1 MRVPAPA
8 IFFARLATHRSGIH
22 HVYSSI
28 HLPSEIAL
36 VRSFDHDKRMIS
48 PFLKDLRPEA
58 LAAPSSGIVEVFD
71 YGRARPGLLP
81 LWVGEGDRPTPEFV
95 RQAAELSLEQGETFY
110 TYQAGI
116 PPLREA
122 IAAYLSRLYAAP
134 VSPERIFV
142 TNGGM
147 HALQIAV
154 RLVAGAGDEVIVPTP
169 AWPNFRGA
177 LAVAG
182 ATTRDV
188 PMRFGNGGWQLDL
201 ADLEAAI
208 VPKTRAL
215 CINSPANPTGWTA
228 TREELS
234 AMLDLARRHGLWIIA
249 DEIYGQ
255 FSFNADRAPSFRDV
269 MNADDRVMFVQTFSK
284 NWAMTGWR
292 MGWLEAP
299 PVLSPTIINLIQYS
313 SSGTPVFAQ
322 RAGIA
327 ALEQGDAF
335 IAGQRD
341 MARANRDLL
350 MNAFSTEPG
359 IRAAVPPGAFYLF
372 FGVEGASDTRQLAFD
387 LIDHANVGLAP
398 GTAFGTGGEGFL
410 RLCYLRKTADI
421 AEAAKRLVAA
431 IRARR

>member
-1 MRVPAPA
+1 VRVSAPA
-8 IFFARLATHRSGIH
+8 FFTKRNGDAIH

-28 HLPSEIAL
+28 DLRRDIAL
-36 VRSFDHDKRMIS
+36 AGSFDHEWSMTS

-71 YGRARPGLLP
+71 YGRTRAGLLP
-81 LWVGEGDRPTPEFV
+81 LWVGEGDRATPDFI
-95 RQAAELSLEQGETFY
+95 RQAAAHSLEQGETFY

-122 IAAYLSRLYAAP
+122 VAGYLSRLYAAA

-154 RLVAGAGDEVIVPTP
+154 RLIAGAGDEVIVPTP

-182 ATTRDV
+182 AVTRDV
-188 PMRFGNGGWQLDL
+188 AMRFGNDGWQLDL

-208 VPKTRAL
+208 TPRTRAL

-228 TREELS
+228 TRDEL
-234 AMLDLARRHGLWIIA
+234 AAILDLARKHGLWIIA

-255 FSFNADRAPSFRDV
+255 FSFDSGRAPSFRDV
-269 MNADDRVMFVQTFSK
+269 MSDDDRVMFVQTFSK

-292 MGWLEAP
+292 IGWLEAP
-299 PVLSPTIINLIQYS
+299 AALSQTIINLIQYS

-327 ALEQGDAF
+327 ALEGGDDF
-335 IAGQRD
+335 IAEQRD
-341 MARANRDLL
+341 TARTNRDVL
-350 MNAFSTEPG
+350 MSAFSTEPG
-359 IRAAVPPGAFYLF
+359 LRVAAPPGAFYLF
-372 FGVEGASDTRQLAFD
+372 FGVDGASDTRQLAFD

-398 GTAFGTGGEGFL
+398 GTAFGTGGDGFL
-410 RLCYLRKTADI
+410 RLCYLRKTTDI
-421 AEAAKRLVAA
+421 VEAAKRIVAA
-431 IRARR
+431 VRDRR

>member
-1 MRVPAPA
+1 
-8 IFFARLATHRSGIH
+8 
-22 HVYSSI
+22 
-28 HLPSEIAL
+28 
-36 VRSFDHDKRMIS
+36 MIS

-71 YGRARPGLLP
+71 YGRTRAGLLP
-81 LWVGEGDRPTPEFV
+81 LWVGEGDRATPDFI
-95 RQAAELSLEQGETFY
+95 RQAAALSLEQGETFY

-122 IAAYLSRLYAAP
+122 IAAYLSRFYETS

-154 RLVAGAGDEVIVPTP
+154 RLIAGAGDEVIVPTP

-177 LAVAG
+177 LSVAG

-188 PMRFGNGGWQLDL
+188 TMRFGNDGWQLDL
-201 ADLEAAI
+201 ADLEAA
-208 VPKTRAL
+208 VTPKTRAL

-228 TREELS
+228 TREELA

-255 FSFNADRAPSFRDV
+255 FSFDAPRAPSFRDV

-292 MGWLEAP
+292 IGWLEAP
-299 PVLSPTIINLIQYS
+299 PALSQTIINLIQYS

-327 ALEQGDAF
+327 ALEHGDAF
-335 IAGQRD
+335 IAEQREL
-341 MARANRDLL
+341 ARANRDVL
-350 MNAFSTEPG
+350 MHAFSTEPG
-359 IRAAVPPGAFYLF
+359 IRAAAPSGAFYLF
-372 FGVEGASDTRQLAFD
+372 FGVEGVSDTRQLAFD
-387 LIDHANVGLAP
+387 FIDHANVGLAP
-398 GTAFGTGGEGFL
+398 GTAFGSGGEGFL

-431 IRARR
+431 IRARL

>member
-1 MRVPAPA
+1 M
-8 IFFARLATHRSGIH
+8 T
-22 HVYSSI
+22 SS
-28 HLPSEIAL
+28 
-36 VRSFDHDKRMIS
+36 
-48 PFLKDLRPEA
+48 FLNDLRPEA

-71 YGRARPGLLP
+71 YGRTRAGLLP
-81 LWVGEGDRPTPEFV
+81 LWVGEGDRATPDFIRE
-95 RQAAELSLEQGETFY
+95 AAVISLEQGETFY

-122 IAAYLSRLYAAP
+122 IAGYLSRLYAAS
-134 VSPERIFV
+134 VAPERIFV

-154 RLVAGAGDEVIVPTP
+154 RLIAGAGDEVIVPTP

-177 LAVAG
+177 LAVVG
-182 ATTRDV
+182 ATTREV
-188 PMRFGNGGWQLDL
+188 AMRFGNDGWQLDL

-208 VPKTRAL
+208 TPGTRAF

-228 TREELS
+228 TRDELA

-255 FSFNADRAPSFRDV
+255 FAFGAQRAPSFRDV
-269 MNADDRVMFVQTFSK
+269 MSDDDKVMFVQTFSK

-292 MGWLEAP
+292 IGWLEAP
-299 PVLSPTIINLIQYS
+299 AALSQTIINLIQYS

-327 ALEQGDAF
+327 ALEGGDDF
-335 IAGQRD
+335 ITGQRN
-341 MARANRDLL
+341 MARTNRDVL
-350 MNAFSTEPG
+350 MSAFSTEPG
-359 IRAAVPPGAFYLF
+359 FRVAQPPGAFYLF
-372 FGVEGASDTRQLAFD
+372 FGVDGASDTRQLAFD

-398 GTAFGTGGEGFL
+398 GTAFGTGGDGFL

-421 AEAAKRLVAA
+421 VEAAKRIVAA
-431 IRARR
+431 VRSRH